1 MLGAVTLVFFLLYKL
16 FRDREEGD
24 WSDVINYNLSN
35 LFFGMGMIM
44 INIMLYVAWLFS
56 LSQNYTFANILKW
69 TSLGVFLITLIVIVF
84 MFSKVVFAF
93 IQLSFTW
100 FMKKVGFR

>member
-1 MLGAVTLVFFLLYKL
+1 MLGAVTLVFFLLYEL

-56 LSQNYTFANILKW
+56 LSQHYTFANILKW

-100 FMKKVGFR
+100 FMKKAGFR